1 MMRKYTPSILN
12 HDFEHMFIEFVGRIC
27 SKLWLFTY
35 DYPQIW
41 LWTNTRIPWTWK
53 QLVVI
58 LGSHP
63 HKINVFHS
71 SWFIFRGFSSG
82 QCIEIL
88 DLEPLKKWVN
98 TCLPSPNPLDTW
110 LCNQR
115 ACAESI
121 DMHPIHAHD
130 CTCIYVFMYLSK
142 MSQKPTKNLPTNVI
156 QDTSHRSSPQS
167 PRRLQFTR
175 KRWPNSYPVDSSLL
189 PNYDHKISKPKA
201 DPKIFEI

>member
-82 QCIEIL
+82 QCIEIF

-121 DMHPIHAHD
+121 DMHPIHAGTHACVYYIHLQSFTHTRTHT
-130 CTCIYVFMYLSK
+130 CTWLYMYLCIYVFIKDVAEAHEES
-142 MSQKPTKNLPTNVI
+142 
-156 QDTSHRSSPQS
+156 SH
-167 PRRLQFTR
+167 
-175 KRWPNSYPVDSSLL
+175 KCDSRHIA
-189 PNYDHKISKPKA
+189 P
-201 DPKIFEI
+201 